1 VETQDRQH
9 LLSPFTIRN
18 VELRNRFV
26 FQPHYT
32 ALGRDGQPSEALSA
46 YYEDRAAGGVALVIV
61 EGQAVLPSGKDSH
74 RVVEAYNPENV
85 PRYRSMVGAV
95 HSHGAK
101 MFCQLTHSGPDSLEQ
116 RPELMWGPSQMSGS
130 ARMGSTKA
138 MELEDIAALIEGFTV
153 SARHVRE
160 AGFDGVEVKIGHDGV
175 LRAFASPH
183 YNRRTDS
190 YGGDFERR
198 MRIIVETLAAVRGAV
213 GPEFVMGVR
222 LCLNEYTPW
231 GYDAEYGLAMA
242 RHLVETAQLDYFN
255 CDAGTALN
263 YWMQIPPAA
272 IPEGFFQPLNTQL
285 KRLTTLPVIAFGRL
299 KRPEMAEAMLAAGQ
313 ADLIG
318 MARQLIADPE
328 MPNKVMQGRERE
340 IRYCMASNDSCI
352 YQVALEHPIRCDHN
366 PVAGRE
372 LLYSERNVRPA
383 ATPRTVAVIG
393 GGPAGMKAAETLAR
407 RGHRVT
413 IFERNKV
420 LGGQV
425 VLAARQPYHVEISE
439 CIDYLERELK
449 RLEVEIHLGIEIR
462 PEDLADLGAEVV
474 VVATGSEPAVPG
486 KARQLRAGASELGG
500 CFDPTQQ
507 LPLSVLDGSNIV
519 SVDDCMLDETRGSG
533 RAVVVDVSGHWESV
547 GTAEY
552 LANRGFDVWIVTD
565 SDVAGASL
573 EEASRHLFYE
583 RAVEKGMHILTTA
596 VVQSN
601 EGGTVKVRQQL
612 TGQVV
617 ELTDVGVLVPA
628 LGRRTQD
635 SLYVAWKD
643 RLADTRIYR
652 IGDSVAPRLLR
663 ANIAEA
669 FEFACSL
676 E

>member
-1 VETQDRQH
+1 M
-9 LLSPFTIRN
+9 LSPFTIRN

-46 YYEDRAAGGVALVIV
+46 YYEERAAGGVALVIV

-85 PRYRSMVGAV
+85 PRYRSMVEAV
-95 HSHGAK
+95 HAHGAK

-116 RPELMWGPSQMSGS
+116 RPDVMWGPSQISGS
-130 ARMGSTKA
+130 ARLGSTKA
-138 MELEDIAALIEGFTV
+138 MEMEDIAALIEGFTV
-153 SARHVRE
+153 SAGHVRE
-160 AGFDGVEVKIGHDGV
+160 AGFDGVEIKVGHDGV
-175 LRAFASPH
+175 LRAFASPY

-190 YGGDFERR
+190 YGGDFQRR
-198 MRIIVETLAAVRGAV
+198 MRLVVETLAAVREAV
-213 GPEFVMGVR
+213 GRDFVMGVR
-222 LCLNEYTPW
+222 LCINEYTPW
-231 GYDAEYGLAMA
+231 GYGTEYGLDMA
-242 RHLVETAQLDYFN
+242 RHIVEAALPDYFN
-255 CDAGTALN
+255 CDAGTAQN

-272 IPEGFFQPLNTQL
+272 VAEGFFRPLNAQL
-285 KRLTTLPVIAFGRL
+285 KRLTSLPVIAFGRL

-328 MPNKVMQGRERE
+328 MPNKILQGRERE

-366 PVAGRE
+366 PAAGRE
-372 LLYSERNVRPA
+372 LLYSERKVRPA

-393 GGPAGMKAAETLAR
+393 GGPAGMKVAETLAR

-413 IFERNKV
+413 LFERTKE

-425 VLAARQPYHVEISE
+425 ALAARQPYHVEISE
-439 CIDYLERELK
+439 CIDYLQRELR
-449 RLEVEIHLGIEIR
+449 RLEVEVHLGIDIR
-462 PEDLADLGAEVV
+462 PEDLEELGAEVV
-474 VVATGSEPAVPG
+474 VVATGSSPALPAKSRG
-486 KARQLRAGASELGG
+486 LRAGTTEANG

-507 LPLSVLDGSNIV
+507 LPLSVLNGFNVV
-519 SVDDCMLDETRGSG
+519 SVDDCLRDEARGAG
-533 RAVVVDVSGHWESV
+533 RAVVVDITGHWESV

-552 LANRGFDVWIVTD
+552 LANRGFEVWIVTE

-583 RAVEKGMHILTTA
+583 RAVEKGMHILTAA

-601 EGGTVKVRQQL
+601 EGGTVLVRQQL
-612 TGQVV
+612 TGEVV
-617 ELTDVGVLVPA
+617 ELTDVEMLVPA
-628 LGRRTQD
+628 LGRRTED
-635 SLYVAWKD
+635 SLYEAWKGS
-643 RLADTRIYR
+643 RADIRIYR

-669 FEFACSL
+669 YEFACSL